1 MVWNEFIT
9 ESFSHEGVGGG
20 GGNVLGLLAAFHMGS
35 VQHPI
40 GDSPT
45 APRVDLFVANSVLC
59 TSRSCND

>member
-1 MVWNEFIT
+1 MNLLLDLFPT
-9 ESFSHEGVGGG
+9 KGLGG